1 MLLMFPWLGWLAVIT
16 SAVLLVM
23 FFRAGDLGRRE
34 SGVLV
39 VWFLVAASGQFLGWT
54 TAVVTAGR
62 VLQTVLAI
70 YLVIR
75 WKLVQL

>member
-1 MLLMFPWLGWLAVIT
+1 MLLIFPWLAWLAVIT

-23 FFRAGDLGRRE
+23 LSGVGALGRRE
-34 SGVLV
+34 ASVLV
-39 VWFLVAASGQFLGWT
+39 VWFFVAAYGQFLGA
-54 TAVVTAGR
+54 TAVVVTAGL

-75 WKLVQL
+75 WKLSTL